1 MTNIK
6 IVDTT
11 LRDGEQTPRVNLNT
25 NEKLRIAK
33 QLEHLG
39 VDVIEAGF
47 AVASPGDFEAVSLI
61 AKEIKNST
69 VSSLSRLVKK
79 DIDASVKALQQASRP
94 RIHVFIATSPIHR
107 KFKLKMTKKEI
118 IKSIQE
124 NVAYAKKFVDEIEFS
139 CEDGTRT
146 EKEFLVEA
154 YSTAIEAGATILNV
168 PDTVGYRTPEEM
180 FSLISYLKT
189 NIRNIEKAEIS
200 VHCHNDLGL
209 SVANSIA
216 SVKGGAT
223 QIECTIN
230 GLGERAGNTSLEEVT
245 MIINTRK
252 DIFQGYQT
260 KINTQQLYP
269 TSKLVGLLT
278 GVEPQPNKAIVG
290 ANAFSHESGIHQ
302 HGVLENPET
311 YEIMKPKTVGRSND
325 SLILGKLSGKHA
337 FIDKLNNLGIHNLSE
352 EKISQLFE
360 KFKKLADKKKYILDD
375 DIIALIAEDAGI
387 STNDKFKLK
396 HFEIYRSE
404 NKTKAKIEILENNI
418 LKTGEAFG
426 DGPVDAAFQ
435 VINKIFGSELYLE
448 EYRLDAITEAVDAQA
463 QATVIVSNKGK
474 EFIGRG
480 QSTDIVEAS
489 IKAYIHAI
497 NRVSIIGKTLFDKV
511 WDKHVITG
519 KTGEAQLLYIDLHLL
534 HEVTSP
540 QAFSG
545 LRLQNRNVR
554 RPDLC
559 FATMDHNTPTTL
571 EERKF
576 IKDSFSRAQLEALKN
591 NCNEFGIELADM
603 NDERNG
609 IVHTVG
615 PEQGLTQPGKTIVC
629 GDSHTATHG
638 AFGAIAFGI
647 GTSEVEH
654 VLATQTLWQKKPKTM
669 GVKITGKLPKGVYAK
684 DIILHFIKKY
694 GVAIGNG
701 YAFEFYGDTIDSLD
715 MESRLTI
722 CNMAI
727 EAGGKSGIIAPDKK
741 TFEYLKGRPYA
752 PNDKNLK
759 NMISQWEDLKTDSF
773 EAFDKIIT
781 LDVSNLEPQITWGT
795 SPEMGMNITDSFP
808 EIKDSNDKKAYEY
821 MGLTPGD
828 LPKSIPLKHVFI
840 GSCTN
845 GRLSDLKIA
854 ASYIKGRTINPNI
867 SGIVVPGSQIV
878 KRQAEE
884 LGIDKIFK
892 DAGFQWRESGCS
904 SCLGMNPDLI
914 PFGEH
919 CASTSNRNFEGR
931 QGNGARTHLV
941 SPAMAVLAAIYGH
954 FIDSRFEKEEA

>member
-47 AVASPGDFEAVSLI
+47 AIASPGDFEAVSLI
-61 AKEIKNST
+61 AKEIKHST

-79 DIDASVKALQQASRP
+79 DIDASVKALKEASKP

-107 KFKLKMTKKEI
+107 KFKLKMTKDEI
-118 IKSIQE
+118 INSIKE

-154 YSTAIEAGATILNV
+154 YSTAIEAGATVLNV

-180 FSLISYLKT
+180 FSLISYLKS

-216 SVKGGAT
+216 SIKGGAT

-245 MIINTRK
+245 MIVNTRK
-252 DIFQGYQT
+252 DLFPGYKT
-260 KINTQQLYP
+260 SINTKQLYP

-311 YEIMKPKTVGRSND
+311 YEIMKPSTVGRNSD

-337 FIDKLNNLGIHNLSE
+337 FTDKLTSLGIHNLSE
-352 EKISQLFE
+352 EKISQLFIE
-360 KFKKLADKKKYILDD
+360 FKKLADKKKYILDE
-375 DIIALIAEDAGI
+375 DIIALIAGDAGI
-387 STNDKFKLK
+387 SKNGKFKLK
-396 HFEIYRSE
+396 HFEIYRNN
-404 NKTKAKIEILENNI
+404 NKTKAKVELFENNI
-418 LKTGEAFG
+418 LKTGEAYG

-435 VINKIFGSELYLE
+435 VINKIFGSNLYLV

-463 QATVIVSNKGK
+463 QATVIVSNRGK
-474 EFIGRG
+474 QFIGRG

-489 IKAYIHAI
+489 IKAYINAI
-497 NRVSIIGKTLFDKV
+497 NRVNNLGKTLFDKI
-511 WDKHVITG
+511 WEKHVITG
-519 KTGEAQLLYIDLHLL
+519 NSGEAQLLYIDLHLL

-545 LRLQNRNVR
+545 LKLGNRNVR

-559 FATMDHNTPTTL
+559 FATMVHNTPTTL
-571 EERKF
+571 TERKF
-576 IKDSFSRAQLEALKN
+576 RKDPFSRAQLKALKN
-591 NCNEFGIELADM
+591 NCTEFGIELADM
-603 NDERNG
+603 NDDRNG

-638 AFGAIAFGI
+638 AFGAISFGI

-654 VLATQTLWQKKPKTM
+654 VLATQTIWQKKPKTM

-684 DIILHFIKKY
+684 DIILNFIKTY
-694 GVAIGNG
+694 GVSIGNG
-701 YAFEFYGDTIDSLD
+701 YAFEFYGDTVENLD

-727 EAGGKSGIIAPDKK
+727 EAGGKYGIIAPDEK
-741 TFEYLKGRPYA
+741 TFEYLKDRPYA
-752 PNDKNLK
+752 PKKENWE
-759 NMISQWEDLKTDSF
+759 NMILEWQKLKTDSP

-781 LDVSNLEPQITWGT
+781 LDVNHLEPQVTWGT
-795 SPEMGMNITDSFP
+795 SPEMGTSITDTFP
-808 EIKDSNDKKAYEY
+808 TNRDNKEKKE
-821 MGLTPGD
+821 
-828 LPKSIPLKHVFI
+828 
-840 GSCTN
+840 
-845 GRLSDLKIA
+845 
-854 ASYIKGRTINPNI
+854 
-867 SGIVVPGSQIV
+867 
-878 KRQAEE
+878 
-884 LGIDKIFK
+884 
-892 DAGFQWRESGCS
+892 
-904 SCLGMNPDLI
+904 
-914 PFGEH
+914 
-919 CASTSNRNFEGR
+919 
-931 QGNGARTHLV
+931 
-941 SPAMAVLAAIYGH
+941 
-954 FIDSRFEKEEA
+954 

>member
-1 MTNIK
+1 MKNIK

-47 AVASPGDFEAVSLI
+47 AIASPGDFEAVSLI
-61 AKEIKNST
+61 AKEIKKST

-79 DIDASVKALQQASRP
+79 DIDASVRALKEGTKT

-107 KFKLKMTKKEI
+107 KFKLKMSKEEI
-118 IKSIQE
+118 INSIQE
-124 NVAYAKKFVDEIEFS
+124 NVAYARKFVDEVEFS

-180 FSLISYLKT
+180 YSLISYLKS

-216 SVKGGAT
+216 SIKGGAT

-230 GLGERAGNTSLEEVT
+230 GLGERAGNTSLEEVV
-245 MIINTRK
+245 MIINTRT
-252 DIFQGYQT
+252 DIFKEYQT
-260 KINTQQLYP
+260 NINTKQLYP

-311 YEIMKPKTVGRSND
+311 YEIMKPDTVGRTSD

-337 FIDKLNNLGIHNLSE
+337 FIDKLNTLGIHNLSE
-352 EKISQLFE
+352 DKVSQLFDA
-360 KFKKLADKKKYILDD
+360 FKKLADKKKYILDD
-375 DIIALIAEDAGI
+375 DIIALIAGDAGI
-387 STNDKFKLK
+387 STNGKFKLK
-396 HFEIYRSE
+396 HFEIYRDN
-404 NKTKAKIEILENNI
+404 NKTKAKVEILENGN
-418 LKTGEAFG
+418 LKTGEAYG

-435 VINKIFGSELYLE
+435 VINKIFGSEPFLS
-448 EYRLDAITEAVDAQA
+448 EYKLDAITEDVDAQA
-463 QATVIVSNKGK
+463 QATVIILNKEK
-474 EFIGRG
+474 EYIGRG

-489 IKAYIHAI
+489 IKAYINAI
-497 NRVSIIGKTLFDKV
+497 NRVCSLGKTLFDKI
-511 WDKHVITG
+511 WDNHVIIG

-545 LRLQNRNVR
+545 LKLKNRTVR
-554 RPDLC
+554 KPELC
-559 FATMDHNTPTTL
+559 FATMDHNTPTTV
-571 EERKF
+571 EERKC
-576 IKDSFSRAQLEALKN
+576 IKDPFSQAQLDALEN
-591 NCNEFGIELADM
+591 NCKEFGVELAHM

-669 GVKITGKLPKGVYAK
+669 GVKITGNLPKGVYAK
-684 DIILHFIKKY
+684 DIILHFIKTY
-694 GVAIGNG
+694 GVAVGNG
-701 YAFEFYGDTIDSLD
+701 YAFEFFGDTIENLD

-727 EAGGKSGIIAPDKK
+727 EAGGKSGIIAPDEK

-752 PNDKNLK
+752 PNEEEWE
-759 NMISQWEDLKTDSF
+759 NMLSKWKMLKTDSP
-773 EAFDKIIT
+773 EAFDKIIN

-795 SPEMGMNITDSFP
+795 SPEMGMNITDTFP
-808 EIKDSNDKKAYEY
+808 IIKDINDKKAYEY
-821 MGLTPGD
+821 MGLTPGAS
-828 LPKSIPLKHVFI
+828 PESIPLKHVFI

-854 ASYIKGRTINPNI
+854 ASYIKGRKINPNI
-867 SGIVVPGSQIV
+867 SGIVVPGSQII
-878 KRQAEE
+878 KKQAEE

-914 PFGEH
+914 PYGEH

-931 QGNGARTHLV
+931 QGNGARTHLI

-954 FIDSRFEKEEA
+954 FIDARFEIEEV